1 MNTGMSAVPAE
12 LPRIRQYSLF
22 VEALPRC
29 DEIASLM
36 ERRIATS
43 RLRGTLRVERK
54 ASEEM
59 AQVTLEAGDIAPN
72 VILERAVAGPTSVVI
87 QFTTIEAILAELES
101 LDASW

>member
-1 MNTGMSAVPAE
+1 MHTSMSAVPAE

-22 VEALPRC
+22 VDASAQC
-29 DEIASLM
+29 DAIASSM

-54 ASEEM
+54 PPEEM
-59 AQVTLEAGDIAPN
+59 TQLTLEPDDAATE
-72 VILERAVAGPTSVVI
+72 VILERVVAGATSVVI